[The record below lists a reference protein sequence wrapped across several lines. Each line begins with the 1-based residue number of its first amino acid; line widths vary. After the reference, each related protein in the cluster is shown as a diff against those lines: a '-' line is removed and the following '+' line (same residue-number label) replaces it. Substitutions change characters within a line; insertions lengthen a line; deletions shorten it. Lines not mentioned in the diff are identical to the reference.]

1 MQPGLKIDEILDM
14 VCHEITNCKGSYYVN
29 EEFMK
34 KVIELYHSRTG
45 NDPVIIIKADERLEN
60 EEPAQLSAAARVLVD
75 EFGLNVL
82 IDCGENAFP
91 DKLRTH
97 REIMIELEPMSSD
110 MMRQLPEFK
119 DLFKT
124 LKSQG
129 NEEVVLAICGGVP
142 LLKQLNKIIE

>member
-1 MQPGLKIDEILDM
+1 MKEVID
-14 VCHEITNCKGSYYVN
+14 
-29 EEFMK
+29 
-34 KVIELYHSRTG
+34 LYRYRTG
-45 NDPVIIIKADERLEN
+45 KDPVVIIKADERLEN
-60 EEPAQLSAAARVLVD
+60 QEPAQLSSASRVLVD
-75 EFGLNVL
+75 KFGLNVL

-129 NEEVVLAICGGVP
+129 NEEIVLAICGGVP
-142 LLKQLNKIIE
+142 LILKQLNDLIG

>member
-1 MQPGLKIDEILDM
+1 MDKILDK
-14 VCHEITNCKGSYYVN
+14 VGHKITNRKGSYIEN
-29 EEFMK
+29 KKFMK
-34 KVIELYHSRTG
+34 EIIDLYRYRTG
-45 NDPVIIIKADERLEN
+45 KDPVIIIKAGELLEN
-60 EEPAQLSAAARVLVD
+60 QEPAQLSTAARVLVD

-91 DKLRTH
+91 EELRTH
-97 REIMIELEPMSSD
+97 RELMIELEPMNSD

-119 DLFKT
+119 DLFKL

-142 LLKQLNKIIE
+142 LILKQLNNKIE